1 MQSTASIEKGQMVN
15 NISRIQ
21 IILILLNRKR
31 FIYGIKTTTE
41 KKASDAMVYVTKT
54 TKLAY

>member
-21 IILILLNRKR
+21 IILLNRKR
-31 FIYGIKTTTE
+31 FIYGIKTTTG
-41 KKASDAMVYVTKT
+41 KQASDAMVYVTKT

>member
-21 IILILLNRKR
+21 ILLLNRKR
-31 FIYGIKTTTE
+31 FIYGIKTTTG

>member
-15 NISRIQ
+15 NIISRIQ
-21 IILILLNRKR
+21 IILLNRKR
-31 FIYGIKTTTE
+31 FIYGIKTTTG